1 MENINEL
8 RELENENNSIQT
20 NTSNILLK
28 ITKQEKDIQAAE
40 NEIYLAKQK
49 FQNELD
55 GIKLQKNKI
64 LEDIKT
70 KEENK
75 NDLNNLLTG

>member
-1 MENINEL
+1 MESINEL
-8 RELENENNSIQT
+8 RELENENNSIQSI
-20 NTSNILLK
+20 TSNILLK

-75 NDLNNLLTG
+75 NDLNTLLTG